1 MMNSVLENF
10 TILQVKSRIH
20 LYSLFSRCLFA
31 GDHQQGHP
39 GDAAL
44 HGLRVRGVHF
54 RARRPASHLQ
64 IGEGLRREFEL
75 QYKELF
81 LVCLA
86 TFNMYKPL

>member
-1 MMNSVLENF
+1 MNSVLENF

-64 IGEGLRREFEL
+64 IGEGLRREHGLEFK
-75 QYKELF
+75 QGFF
-81 LVCLA
+81 LV
-86 TFNMYKPL
+86 